1 MVSDLKGNCGIL
13 GASLFSQVTA
23 IGREVMGSGAFLL
36 RRSGD
41 AVAQLPRGMVMSLSL
56 EVFKKYVDMA
66 PRDVV
71 SRHGGG
77 GLVVGLDDL
86 RDLFQP

>member
-1 MVSDLKGNCGIL
+1 
-13 GASLFSQVTA
+13 
-23 IGREVMGSGAFLL
+23 MG
-36 RRSGD
+36 SGD

-77 GLVVGLDDL
+77 GLLVGLDDL